1 MEELVFRWGLWRLWK
16 LLWNN
21 GNKQQPSNESDSD
34 DSRFLSRRWV
44 IVSSILFSAVHI
56 GNHLP
61 VPSVDE
67 VTLIFPRK
75 EITNLSSQLD
85 KHARDWFM
93 SFMFGLHDYFLR
105 YRPII
110 FAMFQCQVTYV
121 MGHLYC
127 VLYITH
133 GIWAAIGA
141 HFAWNVFACTLPFQI
156 PLRLLIRMIRNAKER
171 RGRKKAHDD

>member
-93 SFMFGLHDYFLR
+93 SFMFGLPDYFLR

-110 FAMFQCQVTYV
+110 FAMFQCQR
-121 MGHLYC
+121 
-127 VLYITH
+127 
-133 GIWAAIGA
+133 
-141 HFAWNVFACTLPFQI
+141 
-156 PLRLLIRMIRNAKER
+156 LRM
-171 RGRKKAHDD
+171 